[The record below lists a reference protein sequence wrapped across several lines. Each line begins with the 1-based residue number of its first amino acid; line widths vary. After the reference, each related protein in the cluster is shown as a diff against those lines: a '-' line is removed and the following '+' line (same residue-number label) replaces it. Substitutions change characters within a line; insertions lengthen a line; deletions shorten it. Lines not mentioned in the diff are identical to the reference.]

1 MSKMPLDKLKP
12 IVLVRW
18 GDAWHHGSRYYTKGD
33 DYEPI
38 EMRTLGFLLE
48 QTDTVVVL
56 ATDNSAEEGGYRKL
70 DSIPVVNIIEI
81 IYIEVEL

>member
-1 MSKMPLDKLKP
+1 MSIPLDELKP

-18 GDAWHHGSRYYTKGD
+18 GDAWHHGGKYYEEGE

-38 EMRTLGFLLE
+38 EMRSLGFLME
-48 QTDTVVVL
+48 QTDTVIVL
-56 ATDNSAEEGGYRKL
+56 ATDNSAEGGYRKL

-81 IYIEVEL
+81 IYIDVEL

>member
-1 MSKMPLDKLKP
+1 MKIDELKP

-18 GDAWHHGSRYYTKGD
+18 GDSWHGGSRFYESGD

-38 EMRTLGFLLE
+38 EMRTLGFLME
-48 QTDTVVVL
+48 QTETVVVL
-56 ATDNSAEEGGYRKL
+56 ATDNSETGYYRKL

-81 IYIEVEL
+81 IYIDVEL

>member
-1 MSKMPLDKLKP
+1 MSNMPLDKLKP

-18 GDAWHHGSRYYTKGD
+18 GDAWANNGRYYDESD

-38 EMRTLGFLLE
+38 EMRSLGFLMQ

-56 ATDNSAEEGGYRKL
+56 CTDNADDGAYRKL
-70 DSIPVVNIIEI
+70 SSIPVVNIIEI
-81 IYIEVEL
+81 IYIDVEL